1 MESKLKQQCQD
12 SVGELYENMLLK
24 EGGFPHL
31 PNPVFVPEPKTKQAI
46 VGLLENKSDAWNDA
60 GTKPDHPCLCETRL
74 CDGNIASQSYQYWT
88 GKFFCI
94 DRYDKSEAFKEKNR
108 RKSVGQHVQ
117 WREVQS

>member
-46 VGLLENKSDAWNDA
+46 VGLLENKSDEWNDA
-60 GTKPDHPCLCETRL
+60 GTKPDHPCLC
-74 CDGNIASQSYQYWT
+74 DDS
-88 GKFFCI
+88 FM
-94 DRYDKSEAFKEKNR
+94 
-108 RKSVGQHVQ
+108 
-117 WREVQS
+117 

>member
-60 GTKPDHPCLCETRL
+60 GTKPDHPCLCQTMHEEDAPDDL
-74 CDGNIASQSYQYWT
+74 VYQYWT
-88 GKFFCI
+88 GEFFSLGRSFK
-94 DRYDKSEAFKEKNR
+94 DRAIETKDTKDNMY
-108 RKSVGQHVQ
+108 QHVQ
-117 WREVQS
+117 WREVQP